1 MKNYIAF
8 ILFGL
13 TCLTINSTANA
24 QNWIPYQGYQTQT
37 VQVTN
42 TYPVAFYPNPQPVVV
57 HQWTPYIVPQT
68 IVTEHQCWFRR
79 TQKVVTEPV
88 IQWIYTPVVVYR

>member
-1 MKNYIAF
+1 MKNYITIIVAF
-8 ILFGL
+8 LFCCTTNL
-13 TCLTINSTANA
+13 SVYA

-42 TYPVAFYPNPQPVVV
+42 TYPVVFYPNPQPVVV
-57 HQWTPYIVPQT
+57 HQWTPYIIPQT
-68 IVTEHQCWFRR
+68 TVIEHQCWFRR

-88 IQWIYTPVVVYR
+88 IQWIYTPIVAYK